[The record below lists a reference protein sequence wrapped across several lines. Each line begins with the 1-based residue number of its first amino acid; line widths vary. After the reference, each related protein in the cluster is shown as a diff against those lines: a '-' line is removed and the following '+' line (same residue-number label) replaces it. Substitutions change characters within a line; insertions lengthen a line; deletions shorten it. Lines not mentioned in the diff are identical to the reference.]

1 MQSVLLS
8 KFQLLELACEQCL
21 HEKGYLTG
29 TMSGLYHGG
38 SGFVYVQLSTDI
50 VNPII
55 EKGLKW
61 TTRNKYEMLVYI

>member
-1 MQSVLLS
+1 MSLWIVLPDR
-8 KFQLLELACEQCL
+8 
-21 HEKGYLTG
+21 
-29 TMSGLYHGG
+29 YHVGIVPRGISG
-38 SGFVYVQLSTDI
+38 SGYIYVQLLTDI